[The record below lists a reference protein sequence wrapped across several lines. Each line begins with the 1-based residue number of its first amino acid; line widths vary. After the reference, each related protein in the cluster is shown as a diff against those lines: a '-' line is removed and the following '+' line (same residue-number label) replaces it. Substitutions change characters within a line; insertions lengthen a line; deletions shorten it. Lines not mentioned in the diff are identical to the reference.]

1 MVSGLPK
8 IDYGFV
14 FPAGR
19 QVAQDKSEQ
28 VDTQDVISASLRQ
41 RQFIAQEQSRVN
53 TDIEQKYGQ
62 LYTLTNQEVDG
73 AYADQFQKTFD
84 TEFNSLA
91 EMAKK
96 NDPAFYAK
104 RQEVAKSIV
113 NFKNQIGQV
122 KSYKDQIG
130 TIIDSDPEF
139 DHLNKNQLKEYIAR
153 STFYNPDGTIKDP
166 TSLGPI
172 KAEDVKKWAAD
183 KVNYEATDM
192 ANPFINKDKVL
203 SNMVG
208 ILPMPERKDKKEE
221 LISPTQMRVTSL
233 DIKGP
238 DFLQVTKLPA
248 VLDKTGKVISPAKDD
263 ISIDKDKLKTWVDAN
278 KDQVKGLNAYL
289 LSIGNDYSKMSK
301 DILANPAF
309 VKEIKVN
316 PTSAIEVNRPNVTNV
331 NTGNIA
337 DQTLYKNP
345 DITIRDIMGTPGS
358 YKNVAADP
366 SKAIL
371 YDVTQR
377 FGGFTVDVN
386 DPANPFGAKK
396 QPFKQVVYD
405 PGNGSTI
412 QPYFKFT
419 MPDGSERAMQ
429 PDQASM
435 YLNDISPSASYS
447 KQQFPSGKGST
458 STNNGPKKIP

>member
-14 FPAGR
+14 FPAGKPI
-19 QVAQDKSEQ
+19 AQSDQTDS
-28 VDTQDVISASLRQ
+28 QDVISAMLRQ
-41 RQFIAQEQSRVN
+41 RQFSAQEQSRVN
-53 TDIEQKYGQ
+53 TDVEQKYGQ
-62 LYTLTNQEVDG
+62 LYTLTNQDIDG
-73 AYADQFQKTFD
+73 AYADQFQKSFD
-84 TEFNSLA
+84 VEFNSLA
-91 EMAKK
+91 DMAKK
-96 NDPAFYAK
+96 NDPAFYSK
-104 RQEVAKSIV
+104 RQEVAKNIV

-130 TIIDSDPEF
+130 TIIDSDPAF

-172 KAEDVKKWAAD
+172 KAEDVKRWAAD

-203 SNMVG
+203 GNMVSV
-208 ILPMPERKDKKEE
+208 LPMPERKDKKEE
-221 LISPTQMRVTSL
+221 LISATQMRVTSL

-238 DFLQVTKLPA
+238 DFLQLTKLAA
-248 VLDKTGKVISPAKDD
+248 VMDNTGKVTSPAKDD
-263 ISIDKDKLKTWVDAN
+263 ISIDKDKLKTWVEAN
-278 KDQVKGLNAYL
+278 KDQIQGLNAYL
-289 LSIGNDYSKMSK
+289 LSIGNDYGKMSK
-301 DILANPAF
+301 DILANPSF
-309 VKEIKVN
+309 MKEIKVN

-345 DITIRDIMGTPGS
+345 DITIREIMATPGS

-366 SKAIL
+366 SKGIL

-377 FGGFTVDVN
+377 FGGF
-386 DPANPFGAKK
+386 NPIVADKYGDKKAGAFQK
-396 QPFKQVVYD
+396 VIYD
-405 PGNGSTI
+405 PGNGSSI
-412 QPYFKFT
+412 QPYFQFT
-419 MPDGSERAMQ
+419 MPDGTERVMQ

-435 YLNDISPSASYS
+435 YLNDLSPSASFS
-447 KQQFPSGKGST
+447 KQQFPSGKGGT
-458 STNNGPKKIP
+458 PTNKVTKKIP

>member
-19 QVAQDKSEQ
+19 QGAQERADQTDS
-28 VDTQDVISASLRQ
+28 QDLISAMLRQ
-41 RQFIAQEQSRVN
+41 RQFSAQEQSRVN
-53 TDIEQKYGQ
+53 TDVEQKYGQ

-73 AYADQFQKTFD
+73 AYADQFQKIFD
-84 TEFNSLA
+84 VEFSALA

-104 RQEVAKSIV
+104 RQEVAKNIV

-130 TIIDSDPEF
+130 TIIDSDPSF

-172 KAEDVKKWAAD
+172 KAEDVKRFAAD

-203 SNMVG
+203 SSMVS
-208 ILPMPERKDKKEE
+208 ILPMQERKDKKEE
-221 LISPTQMRVTSL
+221 LISATQMRVTSL

-238 DFLQVTKLPA
+238 DFLMYTKTPA
-248 VLDKTGKVISPAKDD
+248 TYDKTGKVITPAIDD
-263 ISIDKDKLKTWVDAN
+263 ISIDKDKLKGWVESN
-278 KDQVKGLNAYL
+278 KDKVQGLNAYL

-301 DILANPAF
+301 DILTNPAF
-309 VKEIKVN
+309 IKEIKVN
-316 PTSAIEVNRPNVTNV
+316 PTSAIEVNRPQVTNIN
-331 NTGNIA
+331 NTTTVG
-337 DQTLYKNP
+337 DKTLFKNP
-345 DITIRDIMGTPGS
+345 DIVIREIVAAPGT
-358 YKNVAADP
+358 YKNVG
-366 SKAIL
+366 KATGPL
-371 YDVTQR
+371 YDVSQR
-377 FGGFTVDVN
+377 FGGFSVDVS
-386 DPANPFGAKK
+386 DPANLFGAKK
-396 QPFKQVVYD
+396 QQFKQVLYD
-405 PGNGSTI
+405 PGNGTSI
-412 QPYFKFT
+412 QPYFRFI
-419 MPDGSERAMQ
+419 MPDGTNRDMQ

-435 YLNDISPSASYS
+435 YLNDLSSSASYT
-447 KQQFPSGKGST
+447 KGQFPSG
-458 STNNGPKKIP
+458 NGGTPPKAPKKIP

>member
-14 FPAGR
+14 FPAGKPI
-19 QVAQDKSEQ
+19 AQSGQTDS
-28 VDTQDVISASLRQ
+28 QDLISAMLRQ
-41 RQFIAQEQSRVN
+41 RQFQAQEQSKAN
-53 TDIEQKYGQ
+53 TDVEQKYGQ

-84 TEFNSLA
+84 VEFSALA

-104 RQEVAKSIV
+104 RQEVAKNIV
-113 NFKNQIGQV
+113 NFKNQISQV

-130 TIIDSDPEF
+130 TIIDSDPSF

-153 STFYNPDGTIKDP
+153 STFFNPDGTVKDP

-172 KAEDVKKWAAD
+172 KAEDIKKYAAD

-203 SNMVG
+203 SSMVSV
-208 ILPMPERKDKKEE
+208 LPMQERKDKKEVI
-221 LISPTQMRVTSL
+221 ISPTQMRVTSL

-238 DFLQVTKLPA
+238 DFLMYTKTAATYDKAGKEITPA
-248 VLDKTGKVISPAKDD
+248 IDD
-263 ISIDKDKLKTWVDAN
+263 ISIDKDKLKGWVESN
-278 KDQVKGLNAYL
+278 KDKVQGLNAYL

-301 DILANPAF
+301 DILTNPAF
-309 VKEIKVN
+309 IKEIKVN
-316 PTSAIEVNRPNVTNV
+316 PTSAIEVNRPNVTNIN
-331 NTGNIA
+331 NTTVG
-337 DQTLYKNP
+337 DRTLFKNP
-345 DITIRDIMGTPGS
+345 DIVIREIVTAPGT
-358 YKNVAADP
+358 YKNVGNATGP
-366 SKAIL
+366 L
-371 YDVTQR
+371 YDVSLR
-377 FGGFTVDVN
+377 FGGFSVDVS

-396 QPFKQVVYD
+396 QQFKQVLYN
-405 PGNGSTI
+405 PGNAKVDA
-412 QPYFKFT
+412 YFSFI
-419 MPDGSERAMQ
+419 MPDGTKRDML

-435 YLNDISPSASYS
+435 YLNDLSSSASYT
-447 KQQFPSGKGST
+447 KGQFPSGSGGTTKKPT
-458 STNNGPKKIP
+458 KKIP